1 MRPQLEEIR
10 LLEDFL
16 NGRLPESQRMEVEV
30 RLLWDRNWQNALANQ
45 QKAYQVLQL
54 AGRQQLR
61 RELKAIHTQLF
72 G

>member
-16 NGRLPESQRMEVEV
+16 NGRLSESQCMEVEV
-30 RLLWDRNWQNALANQ
+30 RLLWDRNWQAALANQ
-45 QKAYQVLQL
+45 QTAYQALRL

-61 RELKAIHTQLF
+61 RELKAIHAQLF

>member
-16 NGRLPESQRMEVEV
+16 NGRLPESQRIEVEV
-30 RLLWDRNWQNALANQ
+30 RLLWDRNWQAALASQ
-45 QKAYQVLQL
+45 QRAYQALQL